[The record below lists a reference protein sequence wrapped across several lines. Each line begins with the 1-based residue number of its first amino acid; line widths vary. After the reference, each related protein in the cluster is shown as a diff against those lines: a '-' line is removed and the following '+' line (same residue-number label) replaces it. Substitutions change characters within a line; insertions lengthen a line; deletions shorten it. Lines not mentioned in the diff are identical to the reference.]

1 MIYCTATNYGKNFI
15 TYAENA
21 KGLIAEFAGD
31 VWVAGE
37 VHTPWITKVG
47 GVSKTKAEAQAIV
60 DAAIDAN
67 QAAWDNDPRPIE
79 ETPLDGGGKGY
90 RPGDITLP

>member
-21 KGLIAEFAGD
+21 TGSFQGFPGD
-31 VWVAGE
+31 VWTTDD
-37 VHTPWITKVG
+37 VHDTWVDRVG

-60 DAAIDAN
+60 DAAIDAE
-67 QAAWDNDPRPIE
+67 QVAWDNDPKPIE
-79 ETPLDGGGKGY
+79 DTPLDGGGKGY
-90 RPGDITLP
+90 GPVDIILP